1 MNRRGFFGG
10 LVGGLLVLLGCKPAQ
25 KKPTASI
32 AWRNSAV
39 PEFKVTLSEEYMD
52 PDTAALERMYAKW
65 FAQFQVPN
73 AAPLYIVTRK
83 EV

>member
-1 MNRRGFFGG
+1 MR
-10 LVGGLLVLLGCKPAQ
+10 
-25 KKPTASI
+25 
-32 AWRNSAV
+32 V

-52 PDTAALERMYAKW
+52 PETAALERMYAKW